1 MFTADQ
7 VWGAA
12 AAAQRINGEYL
23 KEAKGRYTDDGY
35 VLDKQANKVL
45 VKQWLRDNDFTQ
57 VTEVDYAAGRT
68 ARDHFKSYT
77 LLALAGKLNDFQA
90 TAMKL
95 AAKDEFTGR
104 DMYDFSVISC
114 LPSVAIRDQER
125 TELKREI
132 YSAQPLAAAVGETVI
147 GDITVISSRYNVNF
161 NKYRIQARLNESF
174 VDFWFS
180 KELTGE
186 LRVKAKVKALRA
198 DNTAQLNYV
207 KVL

>member
-23 KEAKGRYTDDGY
+23 KEDKGRYTDDGY
-35 VLDKQANKVL
+35 VLDKRANKAM